1 MLETPEVLRVFS
13 GGLPKDGESARG
25 CTGEK
30 LGRIGELWESRETV
44 LAWLVC
50 EVTDGEAARPLRPVV
65 MGTNPVS
72 FA

>member
-1 MLETPEVLRVFS
+1 MMRVFS
-13 GGLPKDGESARG
+13 GGRPRDGESAPA

-30 LGRIGELWESRETV
+30 PGRVGELWESRETV

-50 EVTDGEAARPLRPVV
+50 DVTDGEAARPFRPVE